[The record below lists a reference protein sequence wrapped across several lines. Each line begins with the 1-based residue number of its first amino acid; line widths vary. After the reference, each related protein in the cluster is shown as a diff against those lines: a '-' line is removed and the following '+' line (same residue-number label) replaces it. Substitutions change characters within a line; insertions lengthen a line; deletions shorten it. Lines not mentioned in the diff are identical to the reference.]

1 MSRTPPRSKQEAAN
15 RPDDAPARAV
25 PSDIAQKSLARGA
38 AIITVATAASRVT
51 GFIRVV
57 VVAWAMGTTFLANT
71 YQTANT
77 APNLVFELVAA
88 GALTSIFVPTF
99 VEYLASDRR
108 REGWHAAN
116 ALTSVALVVLLGLS
130 ALVALAAPLIMQAL
144 TLGVADDAL
153 RADEIALGSTFLR
166 LFALQITLYG
176 AGMIMT
182 SALHAHRRFAMPA
195 IAPIFNNV
203 VVIGVYLAYAVMRG
217 GEAPSVDD
225 ITAAETFLLGAG
237 TTLGVVA
244 MTVCLI
250 PQLRGL
256 GWRFRFSWN
265 PSHPAVRKGAR
276 IGAWALGYA
285 GGYQVGLIVVLILA
299 NRVEGGV
306 AAYQWAY
313 TFFYM
318 PHALFAV
325 PVFNVLFTAMSEH
338 VAKGERT
345 ELLGRLRDGLRM
357 LAFILLPISAL
368 MLATAEPV
376 SQLTLEYGSMTPD
389 GASLVAR
396 VLAAFAVGLPAYSAF
411 LVFTRG
417 YYALGDTRTPALVNA
432 GTIAFASGVGVIFF
446 FTFSDDWSVPGLALG
461 HSLGF
466 IAGSIVMTRLFS
478 RQVGSIGSTKL
489 SASLMRSLTVA
500 LVALVVMFVVR
511 SLAPEGSK
519 TAYLVNFLLTAG
531 AGAAVYLG
539 GMHLLRAPELK
550 RLFGIFPERSKATR
564 RRST

>member
-1 MSRTPPRSKQEAAN
+1 MSRTPSKSQVQA
-15 RPDDAPARAV
+15 RPDADEAV
-25 PSDIAQKSLARGA
+25 SERSLARGA
-38 AIITVATAASRVT
+38 AIITVATAISRLT
-51 GFIRVV
+51 GFVRVV
-57 VVAWAMGTTFLANT
+57 VVAGAMGTTFLANT

-88 GALTSIFVPTF
+88 GVLTSVFVPTF
-99 VEYLASDRR
+99 VEYLAADRR
-108 REGWHAAN
+108 REAWHAAN
-116 ALTSVALVVLLGLS
+116 ALTSVALVVLLALS
-130 ALVALAAPLIMQAL
+130 VLVALAAPLIMRAL

-166 LFALQITLYG
+166 LFSLQITLYG

-195 IAPIFNNV
+195 IAPIFNNL
-203 VVIGVYLAYAVMRG
+203 VVIGVYVAYAVMRG
-217 GEAPSVDD
+217 NRPPGVDD
-225 ITAAETFLLGAG
+225 ITTAETFVLGAG
-237 TTLGVVA
+237 TTMGVVA

-250 PQLRGL
+250 PQLRRL
-256 GWRFRFSWN
+256 GWRFRFNWN

-285 GGYQVGLIVVLILA
+285 GGYQAGLIVVLMLA

-338 VAKGERT
+338 VAKGEET

-357 LAFILLPISAL
+357 LAFILLPVSAV

-376 SQLTLEYGSMTPD
+376 SQITLDYGSMTAE

-411 LVFTRG
+411 LVFTRA
-417 YYALGDTRTPALVNA
+417 YYALGDTRTPAIVNA
-432 GTIAFASGVGVIFF
+432 GTIAFASALGAVFF
-446 FTFSDDWSVPGLALG
+446 FTFSEDWSVPGLALG

-466 IAGSIVMTRLFS
+466 MAGSIVLTRLFK
-478 RQVGSIGSTKL
+478 RGVGAVGSTKL
-489 SASLMRSLTVA
+489 SASITRSLTMA
-500 LVALVVMFVVR
+500 LVALVVMLAAR
-511 SLAPEGSK
+511 SLAPEASK
-519 TAYLVNFLLTAG
+519 SAYVVNFLLTAG
-531 AGAAVYLG
+531 SGVAAYVG
-539 GMHLLRAPELK
+539 GMYLLRAPELK
-550 RLFGIFPERSKATR
+550 RLFGVMPRKPAR
-564 RRST
+564 RRP

>member
-1 MSRTPPRSKQEAAN
+1 MSRTPSKPQVQA
-15 RPDDAPARAV
+15 RPDADEAV
-25 PSDIAQKSLARGA
+25 SERSLARGA
-38 AIITVATAASRVT
+38 AIITVATAISRLT
-51 GFIRVV
+51 GFVRVI
-57 VVAWAMGTTFLANT
+57 VVAGAMGTTFLANT

-88 GALTSIFVPTF
+88 GVLTSVFVPTF
-99 VEYLASDRR
+99 VEYLAADRR
-108 REGWHAAN
+108 REAWHAAN
-116 ALTSVALVVLLGLS
+116 ALTSVALVVLLALS
-130 ALVALAAPLIMQAL
+130 VLVALAAPLIMRAL

-166 LFALQITLYG
+166 LFSLQITLYG

-195 IAPIFNNV
+195 IAPIFNNL
-203 VVIGVYLAYAVMRG
+203 VVIGVYVAYAVMRG
-217 GEAPSVDD
+217 NRPPGVDD
-225 ITAAETFLLGAG
+225 ITTAETFVLGAG
-237 TTLGVVA
+237 TTMGVVA

-250 PQLRGL
+250 PQLRRL
-256 GWRFRFSWN
+256 GWRFRFNWN

-285 GGYQVGLIVVLILA
+285 GGYQAGLIVVLMLA

-325 PVFNVLFTAMSEH
+325 PVFNAMSEH
-338 VAKGERT
+338 VAKGEET

-357 LAFILLPISAL
+357 LAFILLPVSAV

-376 SQLTLEYGSMTPD
+376 SQITLDYGSMTAE

-411 LVFTRG
+411 LVFTRA
-417 YYALGDTRTPALVNA
+417 YYALGDTRTPAIVNA
-432 GTIAFASGVGVIFF
+432 GTIAFASALGAVFF
-446 FTFSDDWSVPGLALG
+446 FTFSEDWSVPGLALG

-466 IAGSIVMTRLFS
+466 MAGSIVLTRLFK
-478 RQVGSIGSTKL
+478 RGVGAVGSTKL
-489 SASLMRSLTVA
+489 SASITRSLTMA
-500 LVALVVMFVVR
+500 LVALVVMLAAR
-511 SLAPEGSK
+511 SLAPEASK
-519 TAYLVNFLLTAG
+519 SAYVVNFLLTAG
-531 AGAAVYLG
+531 SGVAAYVG
-539 GMHLLRAPELK
+539 GMYLLRAPELK
-550 RLFGIFPERSKATR
+550 RLFGVMPRKPAR
-564 RRST
+564 RRP